1 MGDAVNGKEY
11 DLLFLNDVTPL
22 HNGSGEGIGIVDN
35 SIIRERITNFP
46 IILGSSLKG
55 VIRDTFKNSEDVNA
69 LFGPEIG
76 RGQEH
81 AGALSFTDGMILAF
95 PVRSFRG
102 CFVWITSPTVVY
114 RFYERVCL
122 IKEESSFPKLKEL
135 INIIHSGLNKSW
147 ICKSGESI
155 ISVCFQNNSNTTTK
169 KILLEEYSINYDV
182 FKNDDLGKFAIELS
196 EIIYKDDEYLKKELS
211 NKLVLVDDDTFRYF
225 VTNTT
230 EVVAN
235 IAIDDTGTT
244 TETSLRYTEY
254 LPAETIM
261 YSTVTIE
268 HERKKEGR
276 SAHELKETFIENIS
290 DVIQIGGDKSIGKGI
305 TKVKSVKKSKSNSS

>member
-1 MGDAVNGKEY
+1 MDDDTNEKEY
-11 DLLFLNDVTPL
+11 DLLFLNAVTPL

-35 SIIRERITNFP
+35 LIIRERITNFP

-55 VIRDTFKNSEDVNA
+55 VFRDTFKKPGDVTA

-76 RGQEH
+76 KGQEH

-95 PVRSFRG
+95 PVRSFKG

-122 IKEESSFPKLKEL
+122 IKKESSFQKLKEL
-135 INIIHSGLNKSW
+135 IEVIHSGLNKSW
-147 ICKSGESI
+147 ICESGESI
-155 ISVCFQNNSNTTTK
+155 ICVCFQSNNNIETK
-169 KILLEEYSINYDV
+169 KILLEEFSINYDI
-182 FKNDDLGKFAIELS
+182 FNNDVLGNFAIELS
-196 EIIYKDDEYLKKELS
+196 DIVFKDEGFLKEELR
-211 NKLVLVDDDTFRYF
+211 NKLVLVDDDTFRHF

-268 HERKKEGR
+268 RERKKEWR
-276 SAHELKETFIENIS
+276 SAQDLKKTFIENIP

-305 TKVKSVKKSKSNSS
+305 TKVKSVEKSKNNGS